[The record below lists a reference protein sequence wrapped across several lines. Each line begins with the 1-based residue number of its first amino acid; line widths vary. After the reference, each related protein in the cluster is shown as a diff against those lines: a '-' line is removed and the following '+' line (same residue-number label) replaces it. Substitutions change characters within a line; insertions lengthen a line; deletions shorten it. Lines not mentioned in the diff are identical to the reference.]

1 MVKNDTGVK
10 KSSAF
15 RTAIILN
22 MAQALNEIRIDFE
35 LPDEHLDRES
45 KIKILKEIRNDL
57 IKIYWNY
64 KLVKRDNG

>member
-1 MVKNDTGVK
+1 MAKNDTGAK

-15 RTAIILN
+15 RTETILN

-35 LPDEHLDRES
+35 LPDEHLDREA
-45 KIKILKEIRNDL
+45 KIKVLKDIRNDL

-64 KLVKRDNG
+64 KLVKRDNL

>member
-1 MVKNDTGVK
+1 MAKNDTGAK

-15 RTAIILN
+15 RTEAILN

-35 LPDEHLDRES
+35 LPDEHLDREA
-45 KIKILKEIRNDL
+45 KIKVLKDIRNDL

-64 KLVKRDNG
+64 KLVKRDNE